1 MIRRVIAWRV
11 APGMKDEYS
20 PLRKN
25 CAEAFPRVKDLMIN
39 RFFKVALGVV
49 GALIAISPLR
59 GQDIVVGEFASL
71 TGSEATFGIN
81 SSNGV
86 ELAKEEINNAGGV
99 LGRKIRIVVEDDQS
113 KPGQPSAAV
122 KKLIN
127 SDKAIAILGEIAS
140 SKSLE
145 AAPICQQAKI
155 PMISPGSTNPR
166 VTEVGDYVFRVCFID
181 PFQGTVMAKFTLDN
195 LKAKK
200 VAILTDVRNDY
211 SVGLTKYFKEYFTA
225 HGGQVAME
233 RSFSGGG
240 TDKDFRAQLTA
251 VKGVQPDAIFVPGYY
266 TEAGLIA
273 KQARSLGIKVP
284 LMGGD
289 GWDSPKL
296 SEIGGSAVDGCY
308 FSTHFSAQDQNPKV
322 QDFVNKYRTKFNAMP
337 DGMAPLGYD
346 AMMILADAIKTAGGP
361 DPAKVRDA
369 LANVKN
375 YDGITGK
382 ITIDD
387 KRNAN
392 KSAVVLKVN
401 GKQNDYVATI
411 AP

>member
-1 MIRRVIAWRV
+1 MKVRTRLRWNRLASKKAGTMNPILRLALPFLAAAIAL
-11 APGMKDEYS
+11 S
-20 PLRKN
+20 PVR
-25 CAEAFPRVKDLMIN
+25 A
-39 RFFKVALGVV
+39 
-49 GALIAISPLR
+49 
-59 GQDIVVGEFASL
+59 QDIVVGEFASL

-86 ELAKEEINNAGGV
+86 ELAKEEINNGGGV

-113 KPGQPSAAV
+113 KPGQPSSAV
-122 KKLIN
+122 KKLIA
-127 SDKAIAILGEIAS
+127 SDKAVAIVGEIAS
-140 SKSLE
+140 SRSLE
-145 AAPICQQAKI
+145 AAPICQEAKV
-155 PMISPGSTNPR
+155 PMVSPGSTNPR
-166 VTEVGDYVFRVCFID
+166 VTEAGDYIFRVCFID
-181 PFQGTVMAKFTLDN
+181 PFQGTVMAKFALDN

-211 SVGLTKYFKEYFTA
+211 SVGLTKYFKEYFTS
-225 HGGQVAME
+225 HGGQIVSE

-240 TDKDFRAQLTA
+240 TDRDFRAQLTA
-251 VKGVQPDAIFVPGYY
+251 IKAAQPEAIFIPGYY

-284 LMGGD
+284 LLGGD

-296 SEIGGSAVDGCY
+296 SEIGGSAINGCY
-308 FSTHFSAQDQNPKV
+308 FSTHFSPQDKNPKV

-346 AMMILADAIKTAGGP
+346 AMMILADAMKTAGGTEG
-361 DPAKVRDA
+361 AKVRDA

-375 YDGITGK
+375 YEGVTGK
-382 ITIDD
+382 ITIDE
-387 KRNAN
+387 KRNAT

-401 GKQNDYVATI
+401 GKQNDYVATV

>member
-1 MIRRVIAWRV
+1 
-11 APGMKDEYS
+11 MKEMMKS
-20 PLRKN
+20 LFCILFGFTAITSL
-25 CAEAFPRVKDLMIN
+25 CA
-39 RFFKVALGVV
+39 
-49 GALIAISPLR
+49 
-59 GQDIVVGEFASL
+59 QDIVIGEFASL

-86 ELAKEEINNAGGV
+86 ELAKQEINNAGGV
-99 LGRKIRIVVEDDQS
+99 LGRKIKTVIEDDQS
-113 KPGQPSAAV
+113 KPGQPSSAV
-122 KKLIN
+122 KKLIA
-127 SDKAIAILGEIAS
+127 SDKAIAIVGEIAS
-140 SKSLE
+140 SRSLE
-145 AAPICQQAKI
+145 AAPICQEAKI
-155 PMISPGSTNPR
+155 PMVSPGSTNPR
-166 VTEVGDYVFRVCFID
+166 VTEVGDYIFRVCFID
-181 PFQGTVMAKFTLDN
+181 PFQGTVMAKFALDN

-211 SVGLTKYFKEYFTA
+211 SVGLTKYFKEYFTS
-225 HGGQVAME
+225 HGGQVAVE

-240 TDKDFRAQLTA
+240 TDKDFRAQLTSIKA
-251 VKGVQPDAIFVPGYY
+251 AQPDAIFVPGYY

-296 SEIGGSAVDGCY
+296 AEIGGSAMDGCF
-308 FSTHFSAQDQNPKV
+308 FSTHFSPQDTNPKV
-322 QDFVNKYRTKFNAMP
+322 QDFVKKYREKFNAMP

-346 AMMILADAIKTAGGP
+346 AMMILADCIKTAGTT
-361 DPAKVRDA
+361 DAAKVREA
-369 LANVKN
+369 LTNVKD
-375 YDGITGK
+375 YEGVTGK
-382 ITIDD
+382 ITIDN

-401 GKQNDYVATI
+401 GRQNDYVATI